1 MNTKPLSDLAA
12 DLEHGG
18 ITKKLAARKLRD
30 WIKENKNFDLPL
42 TPIQPPLAPMPTP
55 YPQPR
60 PPFGYGNSCPK
71 CGITLAGI
79 MGYSCPISDCPV
91 GLGPIL
97 CGPNQWSD
105 DGSARGIRVTFTDGS
120 AQVYDLPSDS
130 WEISWRENELARVS
144 VNGAELRNAV
154 VVEYLGPKS
163 APVVEKPKHCS
174 FCHGS
179 GQTMGT
185 PYDPPEP
192 CRCKEKPKPSED
204 VAGGRPRSPMFGD
217 RAGP

>member
-1 MNTKPLSDLAA
+1 MNTKPLSDLAD

-42 TPIQPPLAPMPTP
+42 TPIQLPLAPMPWSRPP
-55 YPQPR
+55 YPFGPEKTCPR
-60 PPFGYGNSCPK
+60 
-71 CGITLAGI
+71 CGITLSGI
-79 MGYSCPISDCPV
+79 MGYSCQNSDCPV

-120 AQVYDLPSDS
+120 AQVYNLPSDT
-130 WEISWRENELARVS
+130 WEISWQGDEPARVS
-144 VNGAELRNAV
+144 VNGAELPTAV
-154 VVEYLGPKS
+154 GVECVGPKS
-163 APVVEKPKHCS
+163 APAVAKPKHCS

-192 CRCKEKPKPSED
+192 CHCGAKT
-204 VAGGRPRSPMFGD
+204 
-217 RAGP
+217 

>member
-1 MNTKPLSDLAA
+1 MNTKPLSDLAD

-71 CGITLAGI
+71 CGITLSGI
-79 MGYSCPISDCPV
+79 MGYSCPNSDCPV

-97 CGPNQWSD
+97 CRPNEWSG
-105 DGSARGIRVTFTDGS
+105 DGFPDSRIRITFTDGS
-120 AQVYDLPSDS
+120 SRVYSASAGDTWSLS
-130 WEISWRENELARVS
+130 WKGKGLESAE
-144 VNGAELRNAV
+144 VNGRKLSNAV
-154 VVEYLGPKS
+154 VAEHV
-163 APVVEKPKHCS
+163 
-174 FCHGS
+174 
-179 GQTMGT
+179 
-185 PYDPPEP
+185 
-192 CRCKEKPKPSED
+192 
-204 VAGGRPRSPMFGD
+204 
-217 RAGP
+217 